1 MNKKYILFFLFG
13 LLSITISAQSLAE
26 AKALYEKGEYEEAK
40 PAFKKLVKTQPGNGN
55 YNLWYG
61 VCCLET
67 GEPAEA
73 LKHLESAVKRRVPS
87 GQLYLAR
94 AYNDL
99 YRFEE
104 AIETYETYISDLR
117 KRKRSTEE
125 AEQLLEKS
133 KSNLRMLK
141 GVEEVCFI
149 DSFVVDKEKFL
160 DAYKISPESGKLF
173 MYDTYFNDSGKEGGT
188 VYETELGNKLYYS
201 EMQPDSTLSILSR
214 NKLLDKWSDG
224 SLLPGSINEAMNADY
239 PYVLTDGITIYYA
252 SDGPGSMGGYDIFV
266 TRYNTNTDSYLM
278 PENVGMPFNS
288 PYNDYMY
295 VIDEFNDLGW
305 FASDRYQPEG
315 KVCIYVFIP
324 NSSKQVYNYEGM
336 DPDKMISL
344 AQLHSIKDTWTDTDA
359 VKGARERLR
368 TAANAKPQTTKKHDF
383 QFIIDDHSTYYQ
395 LDDFRS
401 PQAKASYGKY
411 NQLEQSYKQLQ
422 EKLEDMRS
430 EYSRADTSQGR
441 YDKRNDTC
449 RGAHIGKGIVVG
461 KDDATSCHSSAQPGK
476 TSHQIKTTM
485 DILII
490 ASLIIGAVILF
501 LVELFVIPGIS
512 VAGFLAGGCIIFANY
527 YAFAYMGTTAGVI
540 TLIISALACIGSLVW
555 FMRSKTLDKIALK
568 KNITSKV
575 DRSAEEKVKVGDIGV
590 TTTRLALI
598 GYAEINGDI
607 VEVKSSDGFLNEK
620 TPIIVDRIADGVL
633 LVERLKQ

>member
-40 PAFKKLVKTQPGNGN
+40 PTFKKLVKTQPGNGN

-73 LKHLESAVKRRVPS
+73 LKYLESAVKRRVPS
-87 GQLYLAR
+87 GQLYLAL

-99 YRFEE
+99 YRFED
-104 AIETYETYISDLR
+104 AIETYETYISDLK

-359 VKGARERLR
+359 VKGARERLW
-368 TAANAKPQTTKKHDF
+368 TAANAKPRTTKKHDF

-430 EYSRADTSQGR
+430 EYSRANKQEKDKMSAAILDLEQRVRQLSTEMEQTAIQVRNLENKPPNKDNYGYTHYRLIDYRSSNLVLSGIIRNSGYQRCRFSGRRLHHLCQLLCLCLYGYHGRCHYAYHICPGLYRLVGMVHALQDTRQ
-441 YDKRNDTC
+441 N
-449 RGAHIGKGIVVG
+449 
-461 KDDATSCHSSAQPGK
+461 
-476 TSHQIKTTM
+476 
-485 DILII
+485 
-490 ASLIIGAVILF
+490 
-501 LVELFVIPGIS
+501 
-512 VAGFLAGGCIIFANY
+512 CIE
-527 YAFAYMGTTAGVI
+527 
-540 TLIISALACIGSLVW
+540 
-555 FMRSKTLDKIALK
+555 K
-568 KNITSKV
+568 KHHLQS
-575 DRSAEEKVKVGDIGV
+575 R
-590 TTTRLALI
+590 
-598 GYAEINGDI
+598 
-607 VEVKSSDGFLNEK
+607 
-620 TPIIVDRIADGVL
+620 P
-633 LVERLKQ
+633 